1 MLRLKNASRKNTES
15 PNGIV
20 YTTTTYLPTYLMT
33 KRSGLSGNFFDVVIK
48 DFFARA

>member
-1 MLRLKNASRKNTES
+1 MPAEKTLNHPMVLCIQ
-15 PNGIV
+15 PLP
-20 YTTTTYLPTYLMT
+20 TYLPTYLMT